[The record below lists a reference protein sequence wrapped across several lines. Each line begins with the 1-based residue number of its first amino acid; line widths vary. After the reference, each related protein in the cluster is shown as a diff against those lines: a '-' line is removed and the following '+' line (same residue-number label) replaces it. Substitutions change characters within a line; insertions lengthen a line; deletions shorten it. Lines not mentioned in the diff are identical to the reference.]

1 MKRIRKFNE
10 NKSEIDYNYVYDCFA
25 ELIDDGKAEIELIQ
39 QSKNP
44 YISIRLNTQ
53 SKEDHRITSQPK
65 PIGDQNSPIYNH
77 IKNYNTNNYL
87 LQELEVGLNRLSDK
101 YPDYKLKFSEF
112 SSSIFI
118 EIFKIQNSFV

>member
-10 NKSEIDYNYVYDCFA
+10 SKTDIDYDYVYDCFA

-39 QSKNP
+39 QSNP

-53 SKEDHRITSQPK
+53 PKEDNRISSQSK